1 MITHDVLPYLVC
13 KLTWVQNCDKHR
25 VCLSEV
31 DVWVF
36 DGSGT
41 QDTRDT
47 VCLSCFKPLSSMY
60 NNMVFFMLRMQN

>member
-1 MITHDVLPYLVC
+1 MITHDVLPYLVR
-13 KLTWVQNCDKHR
+13 KLTWVQNRDKHR

-41 QDTRDT
+41 QKTQGT
-47 VCLSCFKPLSSMY
+47 QFVYPVLSL
-60 NNMVFFMLRMQN
+60 